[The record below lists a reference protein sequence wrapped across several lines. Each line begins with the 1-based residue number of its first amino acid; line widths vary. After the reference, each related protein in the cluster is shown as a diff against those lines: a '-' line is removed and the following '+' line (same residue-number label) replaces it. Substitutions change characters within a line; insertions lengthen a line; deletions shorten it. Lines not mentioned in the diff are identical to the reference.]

1 MALKTLI
8 TTQKEFSAD
17 EAITAEK
24 LNKLGTPTVAIE
36 GMVGTADIED
46 ENVTNAKLKQETT
59 TDGNANN
66 DGAVTDSV
74 VASNAAISLSKLESV
89 SDGLFVAGNSD
100 DKAKAQ
106 EVLGDITFSR
116 ARNISFADDSSNTE
130 TDVDDLIGKQI
141 LIGEDVGE
149 LVKVDGSTLHFK
161 PVSSTRGYAVEV
173 DESIKFQPTSITFD
187 NQQQGVNISVGDTV
201 KGSTSGATAVVN
213 AKDEFTLTLINVSG
227 FFQADENLK
236 NASADG
242 EPIFGDMNTG
252 VPVQVATVSTDGSS
266 LSDILVSSVAD
277 DAQSASIVPV
287 EDIKPSGTSG
297 HVLTSNGPSD
307 APSYQAVDITPA
319 VILKL
324 TDCSGS
330 GATTSGVKSF
340 NITGESSDV
349 LTASAG
355 EFDDLATVT
364 KVIFVGSET
373 PNPLNA
379 YQFYYARKVNGN
391 QIKVY
396 QTQSGADDEEEEQ
409 LVTSYAS
416 FSNFHMCQPL
426 ATCSGSVGGTLYADA
441 SSNGTTSKS
450 YVLVFDSQVQN
461 YFIHGNAFVRNNEWG
476 QSEDS
481 LEKSAWNRA
490 DFKQISS
497 GSSYCKFQF
506 VYPHGWNNYYHWKHI
521 TLIVHSY

>member
-1 MALKTLI
+1 MALNTRI

-36 GMVGTADIED
+36 GMVETADIED
-46 ENVTNAKLKQETT
+46 ENVTHDKLTQETVT
-59 TDGNANN
+59 SGTST
-66 DGAVTDSV
+66 GAVKDNV
-74 VASNAAISLSKLESV
+74 VAYDAAISLSKLESV
-89 SDGLFVAGNSD
+89 SDKLFVAGNSD

-116 ARNISFADDSSNTE
+116 ARNISFADDASNTE
-130 TDVDDLIGKQI
+130 TDVGDLIGKQI

-149 LVKVDGSTLHFK
+149 LVKVDGSALHFK
-161 PVSSTRGYAVEV
+161 PVSSTRSYAVEV

-213 AKDEFTLTLINVSG
+213 AKDELTLTLINVSG

-252 VPVQVATVSTDGSS
+252 VPVQVATVSTADSS
-266 LSDILVSSVAD
+266 LSDILVSSVAGT
-277 DAQSASIVPV
+277 QSASIVPV

-297 HVLTSNGPSD
+297 HVLTSNGPSA
-307 APSYQAVDITPA
+307 APSYQAVDTTPA

-324 TDCSGS
+324 TDCSGL
-330 GATTSGVKSF
+330 GAATSGVKSF
-340 NITGESSDV
+340 EITGESSNV

-355 EFDDLATVT
+355 EFNDLGTVT

-373 PNPLNA
+373 PVPLNA
-379 YQFYYARKVNGN
+379 YQFYYARKESGN

-396 QTQSGADDEEEEQ
+396 RTESGADYEEVDQ

-416 FSNFHMCQPL
+416 FSSFHMCQPL
-426 ATCSGSVGGTLYADA
+426 ATCGGSVGGTLYADA
-441 SSNGTTSKS
+441 SSGGTTAKS

-461 YFIHGNAFVRNNEWG
+461 YFIHGNAFVRQNEWG
-476 QSEDS
+476 LAGDS
-481 LEKSAWNRA
+481 LEGDAWNRA
-490 DFKQISS
+490 DFRQLSS

-506 VYPHGWNNYYHWKHI
+506 VYPHGYTNYYHWKHI